1 MNTGRQSVKH
11 LVNDSGGCL
20 DQHPRLSFG
29 LELQFGKN
37 RMKTLPALFLKIHSL
52 PRGELAEI
60 QDHLSQIS
68 QSVPTNR
75 VAYEGLKDL
84 LGATTA
90 DSQCSFQSSAVD
102 PR

>member
-1 MNTGRQSVKH
+1 MNTGRESIKH
-11 LVNDSGGCL
+11 LINNSRGRL
-20 DQHPRLSFG
+20 DQHPRLPFG

-37 RMKTLPALFLKIHSL
+37 RMKTLAALLLKVHGL

-60 QDHLSQIS
+60 PDNLSPIS
-68 QSVPTNR
+68 QSVPANR

-84 LGATTA
+84 LSATTA